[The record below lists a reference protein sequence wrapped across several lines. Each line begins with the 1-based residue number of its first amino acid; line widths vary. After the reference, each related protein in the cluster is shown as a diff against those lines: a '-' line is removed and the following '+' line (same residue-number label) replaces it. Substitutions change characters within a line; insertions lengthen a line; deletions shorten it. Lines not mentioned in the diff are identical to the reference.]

1 MDVLIDMV
9 CSAWS
14 SGGSQRF
21 SVILLGVLI
30 VCQIIN
36 VLHLISITW
45 TESEQSRDHA
55 SRHGEDKPLKPG
67 KESGEVE

>member
-1 MDVLIDMV
+1 MDELIDMV

-14 SGGSQRF
+14 SGGSQRV

-30 VCQIIN
+30 VCLIIN

-45 TESEQSRDHA
+45 PKSEQSRDHA
-55 SRHGEDKPLKPG
+55 PQHGG
-67 KESGEVE
+67 KLR